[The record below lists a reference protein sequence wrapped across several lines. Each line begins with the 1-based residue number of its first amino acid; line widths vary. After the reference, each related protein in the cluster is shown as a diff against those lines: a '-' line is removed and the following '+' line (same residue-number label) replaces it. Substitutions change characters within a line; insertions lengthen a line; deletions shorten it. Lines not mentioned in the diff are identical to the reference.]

1 MMRLD
6 RRRAGFPEWRKMML
20 SFKKILCPTDFSGA
34 SRVALAAAAEVAAQ
48 FQSEIF
54 LVHVVPVVPPVP
66 PDPNFV
72 FEVPEYERALHADAD
87 RQLKALADE
96 LTAKGRTV
104 HTIVGHGDAG
114 SEIVRVAN
122 GESVDLIVISTHG
135 MTGWRHVVFGSVA
148 EKVVRLAHRPVLTV
162 PAPRE

>member
-1 MMRLD
+1 
-6 RRRAGFPEWRKMML
+6 ML
-20 SFKKILCPTDFSGA
+20 SFTKILCPIDFSGA
-34 SRVALAAAAEVAAQ
+34 SRTALDAAAEVAAQ
-48 FQSEIF
+48 FQSEMY
-54 LVHVVPVVPPVP
+54 LVHVVPVVPPLP
-66 PDPNFV
+66 HDPNYV
-72 FEVPEYERALHADAD
+72 FGVPEYERALHADAE
-87 RQLKALADE
+87 RQLKALADA
-96 LTAKGRTV
+96 LTAKGRIV

-122 GESVDLIVISTHG
+122 DEAVDLIVIATHG